1 MIFENNYLCIFLQ
14 DYRIPMR
21 VGLYDWERADGF
33 RQTVSVSVSLYVDPA
48 SYMAQPAEAQIV
60 DYAAIGEYLKIWR
73 DRPHTPLLETLLKDL
88 LQECFMKPQVMAVKA
103 RIAKTEVITEAE
115 AAGLEIFIRRQEFQ
129 AL

>member
-1 MIFENNYLCIFLQ
+1 MAAHENYLCIFLA

-48 SYMAQPAEAQIV
+48 SYLAQPAEDQIV
-60 DYAAIGEYLKIWR
+60 DYAVIGEYLKTWR
-73 DRPHTPLLETLLKDL
+73 DRPHTPLLETLLQDL
-88 LQECFMKPQVMAVKA
+88 LKECFTNPQVVAVKA

-115 AAGLEIFIRRQEFQ
+115 AAGLEVFMARKEF
-129 AL
+129 ALE